1 MGPCDWWVGSANQ
14 NKPLSSLCLAS
25 PGLPRVCRGQGGMG
39 YRPGA
44 RGRRG
49 LLRLTKAPTRSA
61 PLFWETLGT
70 RERQGYLAPPEEP
83 RKLQMKLHAENGPQG
98 FCFPAEV
105 SLQDWLF
112 WGGKLVCVIRRENIR
127 NPSLSKAPGLAE
139 TLAHI
144 YYHPGNPLLNQG
156 LLTAGYHV
164 LPPSGLLPPP
174 PPRPSPRLPILS
186 SNS

>member
-1 MGPCDWWVGSANQ
+1 MGR
-14 NKPLSSLCLAS
+14 LSEPKQATQQLILGPAGAPQGLQGAGWDGVQTWGPRQKGAS
-25 PGLPRVCRGQGGMG
+25 QT
-39 YRPGA
+39 Y
-44 RGRRG
+44 
-49 LLRLTKAPTRSA
+49 KRSA
-61 PLFWETLGT
+61 SLFWETLGT

-98 FCFPAEV
+98 FCFPADV

-144 YYHPGNPLLNQG
+144 YYHPGNPLLSQG

-164 LPPSGLLPPP
+164 LPSSGLLPPP